1 MKKLNRQ
8 TVPDI
13 PIKPVRIVQFG
24 EGNFLRGF
32 VDWMV
37 DILNEQTDFDGDI
50 QIVQPLKEGM
60 GDLINEQDGLYHV
73 LLEGLEK
80 GKKIQRTR
88 LITTVRGVLNPY
100 EDYDVFLKLAE
111 NPDLQFIISNT
122 TEAGISFDEN
132 DETVNAIMH
141 TSFPAK
147 LTALLYRRYQHF
159 NGCSSA
165 GLSIIPCELIEKNGD
180 KLKEYVLKYVE
191 FWTLSES
198 FRHWIVEEIIFFN
211 SLVDRIVPGFPRDSI
226 DTVQR
231 SLSFKDELVVKA
243 EPFHLW
249 VIEGPSNI
257 KEKLP
262 FSDAGLNV
270 IVTNDLS
277 PYRTRKVRILNGAH
291 TAMVPIAY
299 LHGFKEVREAVEDE
313 KIGLFI
319 KEVIFDEII
328 PTLDMPKTELES
340 YAHEVLERFRNPFI
354 KHKLMDISLNSVSKF
369 KVRVLPSLLDYIVK
383 YEKAPPK
390 LVIALAYL
398 LRFYKGK
405 FKSNNIELR
414 DDSQVIEFFRAIWKE
429 TDLERITTKI
439 LSNKA
444 LWDVDLKNHTN
455 LKQALTTE
463 LMRISKQ

>member
-1 MKKLNRQ
+1 MKKLNRKA
-8 TVPDI
+8 VSDI
-13 PIKPVRIVQFG
+13 PVRPIKIVQFG

-80 GKKIQRTR
+80 GEKIQHAR
-88 LITTVRGVLNPY
+88 LITSVRGVLNPY
-100 EDYDVFLKLAE
+100 EDYSAFLELAK
-111 NPDLQFIISNT
+111 NPNLQFIVSNT
-122 TEAGISFDEN
+122 TEAGISFDKN
-132 DETVNAIMH
+132 DETVDAVHN
-141 TSFPAK
+141 SFPAK
-147 LTALLYRRYQHF
+147 LTALLYHRYQHF
-159 NGCSSA
+159 NGSSSA
-165 GLSIIPCELIEKNGD
+165 GLSIIPCELIEKNGS
-180 KLKEYVLKYVE
+180 KQKEHVLNYIALWSLPTGFKN
-191 FWTLSES
+191 
-198 FRHWIVEEIIFFN
+198 WILENILFFN

-226 DTVQR
+226 DIVQK

-249 VIEGPSNI
+249 VIEGPSAI
-257 KEKLP
+257 QEKLP
-262 FSDAGLNV
+262 FSKTGLNV
-270 IVTNDLS
+270 IFTDDLA

-354 KHKLMDISLNSVSKF
+354 KHKLMDISLNSISKF
-369 KVRVLPSLLDYIVK
+369 KVRVLPSMLNYMIK
-383 YEKAPPK
+383 YENTPPK
-390 LVIALAYL
+390 LAITLAYL
-398 LRFYKGK
+398 FIFYRGE
-405 FKSNNIELR
+405 FESNNIELR
-414 DDSQVIEFFRAIWKE
+414 DEAKVIEFFKNAWKE
-429 TDLERITTKI
+429 IDLERITAKI
-439 LSNKA
+439 LANKA
-444 LWDVDLKNHTN
+444 LWGVDLKNRTN
-455 LKQALTTE
+455 LKEALTTE
-463 LMRISKQ
+463 LIHISKQ